1 MNMRI
6 NNLCICGENIIFF
19 LLNFGRITFF
29 SYLCNQIVQPM
40 NTLYIWQEKEWPHF
54 KWNNEQ
60 IARLLGMVHQELG
73 RLNGII
79 SMFGFEQKTNTY
91 LDALTQEIVHS
102 AEIEGEVLNHDSV
115 RSSVARQLG
124 LPFAG
129 LPRIDHYVE
138 GVVQIMLDATQ
149 NAKQPLTDER
159 LFGWHAAL
167 FPTGYSGAY
176 KITVANWRQSTDA
189 MQVVSG
195 AMGHYQVHF
204 EAPPSQEVP
213 EMMESFLEWLN
224 DSNAVDPLI
233 KAAITHLWFVT
244 IHPFEDGNG
253 RLCRTITEMMLARAD
268 GMTQRYYSLSSAIL
282 NSRKTYYEQLEK
294 TQKGSIDITGWIA
307 WFLVTL
313 YQAVT
318 ASIGKMDRIIKKTD
332 FWNRHANTEINERQR
347 KVINRLWDGFE
358 GKLNTS
364 KWAKMCHCSQDSAL
378 RDIQDLIKKGILR
391 DTGEGGRS
399 KNYEL
404 IELEA

>member
-1 MNMRI
+1 MS
-6 NNLCICGENIIFF
+6 
-19 LLNFGRITFF
+19 T
-29 SYLCNQIVQPM
+29 
-40 NTLYIWQEKEWPHF
+40 TYIWQEKEWPQF
-54 KWNNEQ
+54 TWNNEQ
-60 IARLLGMVHQELG
+60 IARLLGEVHQELG
-73 RLNGII
+73 RLKGIV
-79 SMFGFEQKTNTY
+79 SMFGLEQKTNTY
-91 LDALTQEIVHS
+91 LENMTQEIVNS
-102 AEIEGEVLNHDSV
+102 AEIEGEVLNRDSV

-124 LPFAG
+124 LPYAG

-138 GVVQIMLDATQ
+138 GVVQIMVDATQ
-149 NAKQPLTDER
+149 HAKEPLTDER

-176 KITVANWRQSTDA
+176 KITVANWRQSQDA

-204 EAPPSQEVP
+204 EAPPSQRVP
-213 EMMESFLEWLN
+213 GMMLPFLEWLN
-224 DSNAVDPLI
+224 APNSVDSLI
-233 KAAITHLWFVT
+233 KAAIAHLWFVT
-244 IHPFEDGNG
+244 IHPFDDGNG

-282 NSRKTYYEQLEK
+282 NNRKTYYEQLEQ
-294 TQKGSIDITGWIA
+294 TQKGSLDITGWIA

-313 YQAVT
+313 YQAIAT
-318 ASIGKMDRIIKKTD
+318 SISKTDSVIKKTD
-332 FWNRHANTEINERQR
+332 FWNRHAETAVNERQR

-364 KWAKMCHCSQDSAL
+364 KWAKICHCSQDTAL
-378 RDIQDLIKKGILR
+378 RDIHDLIAKGILR

-404 IELEA
+404 IDTTVEADGTEK

>member
-1 MNMRI
+1 MS
-6 NNLCICGENIIFF
+6 
-19 LLNFGRITFF
+19 T
-29 SYLCNQIVQPM
+29 
-40 NTLYIWQEKEWPHF
+40 TYIWQEKEWPQF
-54 KWNNEQ
+54 TWNNEQ
-60 IARLLGMVHQELG
+60 IARLLGEVHQELG
-73 RLNGII
+73 RLKGIV
-79 SMFGFEQKTNTY
+79 SMFGLEQKTNTC
-91 LDALTQEIVHS
+91 LDNMTQEIVNS
-102 AEIEGEVLNHDSV
+102 AEIEGEVLNRDSV

-124 LPFAG
+124 LPYAG

-138 GVVQIMLDATQ
+138 GVVQIMVDATQ
-149 NAKQPLTDER
+149 HAKESLTDER

-176 KITVANWRQSTDA
+176 KITVAAWRQSQDA

-204 EAPPSQEVP
+204 EAPPSLVVP
-213 EMMESFLEWLN
+213 GMMQSFLEWIN
-224 DSNAVDPLI
+224 APNSVDSLI
-233 KAAITHLWFVT
+233 KAAIAHLWFVT
-244 IHPFEDGNG
+244 IHPFDDGNG

-282 NSRKTYYEQLEK
+282 NNRKAYYEQLEQ
-294 TQKGSIDITGWIA
+294 TQKGDLDITGWIA

-313 YQAVT
+313 YQAI
-318 ASIGKMDRIIKKTD
+318 ASSISKTDSVIKKTD
-332 FWNRHANTEINERQR
+332 FWDRHADTAVNERQR

-364 KWAKMCHCSQDSAL
+364 KWAKICHCSQDTAL
-378 RDIQDLIKKGILR
+378 RDIHDLIAKGILR

-404 IELEA
+404 IDMTEQADGTEK

>member
-1 MNMRI
+1 MS
-6 NNLCICGENIIFF
+6 
-19 LLNFGRITFF
+19 T
-29 SYLCNQIVQPM
+29 
-40 NTLYIWQEKEWPHF
+40 TYIWQEKEWPQF
-54 KWNNEQ
+54 TWNNEQ
-60 IARLLGMVHQELG
+60 IARLLGEVHQELG
-73 RLNGII
+73 RLKGIV
-79 SMFGFEQKTNTY
+79 SMFGLEQKTNTY
-91 LDALTQEIVHS
+91 LDNMTQEIVNS
-102 AEIEGEVLNHDSV
+102 AEIEGEVLNRDSV

-124 LPFAG
+124 LPYAG

-138 GVVQIMLDATQ
+138 GVVQIMVDATQ
-149 NAKQPLTDER
+149 HAKEPLTDER

-176 KITVANWRQSTDA
+176 KITVANWRQSQDA

-204 EAPPSQEVP
+204 EAPPSQRVP
-213 EMMESFLEWLN
+213 GMMLSFLEWLN
-224 DSNAVDPLI
+224 APNSVDSLI
-233 KAAITHLWFVT
+233 KAAIAHLWFVT
-244 IHPFEDGNG
+244 IHPFDDGNG

-282 NSRKTYYEQLEK
+282 NNRKTYYEQLEQ
-294 TQKGSIDITGWIA
+294 TQKGSLDITGWIA

-313 YQAVT
+313 YQAIAT
-318 ASIGKMDRIIKKTD
+318 SISKTDSVIKKTD
-332 FWNRHANTEINERQR
+332 FWNRHAETAVNERQR

-364 KWAKMCHCSQDSAL
+364 KWAKICHCSQDTAL
-378 RDIQDLIKKGILR
+378 RDIHDLIAKGILR

-404 IELEA
+404 IDTTVEADGTEK

>member
-1 MNMRI
+1 MS
-6 NNLCICGENIIFF
+6 
-19 LLNFGRITFF
+19 T
-29 SYLCNQIVQPM
+29 
-40 NTLYIWQEKEWPHF
+40 TYIWQEKEWPQF
-54 KWNNEQ
+54 TWNNEQ
-60 IARLLGMVHQELG
+60 IARLLGEVHQELG
-73 RLNGII
+73 RLKGIV
-79 SMFGFEQKTNTY
+79 SMFGLEQKTNTY
-91 LDALTQEIVHS
+91 LENMTQEIVNS
-102 AEIEGEVLNHDSV
+102 AEIEGEVLNRDSV

-124 LPFAG
+124 LPYAG

-138 GVVQIMLDATQ
+138 GVVQIMVDATQ
-149 NAKQPLTDER
+149 HAKEPLTDER

-176 KITVANWRQSTDA
+176 KITVANWRQSQDA

-204 EAPPSQEVP
+204 EAPPSQRVP
-213 EMMESFLEWLN
+213 GMMLSFLEWLN
-224 DSNAVDPLI
+224 APNSVDSLI
-233 KAAITHLWFVT
+233 KAAIAHLRFVT
-244 IHPFEDGNG
+244 IHPFDDGNG

-282 NSRKTYYEQLEK
+282 NNRKTYYEQLEQ
-294 TQKGSIDITGWIA
+294 TQKGSLDITGWIA

-313 YQAVT
+313 YQAIAT
-318 ASIGKMDRIIKKTD
+318 SISKTDSVIKKTD
-332 FWNRHANTEINERQR
+332 FWNRHAETAVNERQR

-364 KWAKMCHCSQDSAL
+364 KWAKICHCSQDTAL
-378 RDIQDLIKKGILR
+378 RDIHDLIAKGILR

-404 IELEA
+404 IDTTVEADGTEK

>member
-1 MNMRI
+1 MS
-6 NNLCICGENIIFF
+6 
-19 LLNFGRITFF
+19 T
-29 SYLCNQIVQPM
+29 
-40 NTLYIWQEKEWPHF
+40 TYIWQEKEWPQF
-54 KWNNEQ
+54 TWNNEQ
-60 IARLLGMVHQELG
+60 IARLLGEVHQELG
-73 RLNGII
+73 RLKGIV
-79 SMFGFEQKTNTY
+79 SMFGLEQKTNTY
-91 LDALTQEIVHS
+91 LENMTQEIVNS
-102 AEIEGEVLNHDSV
+102 AEIEGEVLNRDSV

-124 LPFAG
+124 LPYAG

-138 GVVQIMLDATQ
+138 GVVQIMVDATQ
-149 NAKQPLTDER
+149 HAKEPLTDER

-176 KITVANWRQSTDA
+176 KITVANWRQSQDA

-204 EAPPSQEVP
+204 EAPPSQRVP
-213 EMMESFLEWLN
+213 GMMLPFLEWLN
-224 DSNAVDPLI
+224 APNSVDSLI
-233 KAAITHLWFVT
+233 KAAIAHLWFVT
-244 IHPFEDGNG
+244 IHPFDDGNG

-282 NSRKTYYEQLEK
+282 NNRKNYYEQLEQ
-294 TQKGSIDITGWIA
+294 TQKGSLDITGWIA

-313 YQAVT
+313 YQAIAT
-318 ASIGKMDRIIKKTD
+318 SISKTDSVIKKTD
-332 FWNRHANTEINERQR
+332 FWNRHAETAVNERQR

-364 KWAKMCHCSQDSAL
+364 KWAKICHCSQDTAL
-378 RDIQDLIKKGILR
+378 RDIHDLIAKGILR

-404 IELEA
+404 IDTTVEADGTEK

>member
-1 MNMRI
+1 MS
-6 NNLCICGENIIFF
+6 
-19 LLNFGRITFF
+19 T
-29 SYLCNQIVQPM
+29 
-40 NTLYIWQEKEWPHF
+40 TYIWQEKEWPQF
-54 KWNNEQ
+54 TWNNEQ
-60 IARLLGMVHQELG
+60 IARLLGEVHQELG
-73 RLNGII
+73 RLKGIV
-79 SMFGFEQKTNTY
+79 SMFGLEQKTNTY
-91 LDALTQEIVHS
+91 LENMTQEIVNS
-102 AEIEGEVLNHDSV
+102 AEIEGEVLNRDSV

-124 LPFAG
+124 LPYAG

-138 GVVQIMLDATQ
+138 GVVQIMVDATQ
-149 NAKQPLTDER
+149 HAKEPLTDER

-176 KITVANWRQSTDA
+176 KITVANWRQSQDA

-204 EAPPSQEVP
+204 EAPPSQRVP
-213 EMMESFLEWLN
+213 GMMLSFLEWLN
-224 DSNAVDPLI
+224 APNSVDSLI
-233 KAAITHLWFVT
+233 KAAIAHLWFVT
-244 IHPFEDGNG
+244 IHPFDDGNG

-282 NSRKTYYEQLEK
+282 NNRKTYYEQLEQ
-294 TQKGSIDITGWIA
+294 TQKGSLDITGWIA

-313 YQAVT
+313 YQAIAT
-318 ASIGKMDRIIKKTD
+318 SISKTDSVIKKTD
-332 FWNRHANTEINERQR
+332 FWNRHAETAVNERQR

-364 KWAKMCHCSQDSAL
+364 KWAKICHCSQDTAL
-378 RDIQDLIKKGILR
+378 RDIHDLIAKGILR

-404 IELEA
+404 IDTTVEADGTEK

>member
-1 MNMRI
+1 MRK
-6 NNLCICGENIIFF
+6 
-19 LLNFGRITFF
+19 
-29 SYLCNQIVQPM
+29 M
-40 NTLYIWQEKEWPHF
+40 YIWQEEEWPHF
-54 KWNNEQ
+54 KWTNEQ
-60 IARLLGMVHQELG
+60 MARLLGVVHQELG
-73 RLNGII
+73 RLNGMV
-79 SMFGFEQKTNTY
+79 SMFGLEQKTNTY
-91 LDALTQEIVHS
+91 LDAVTQEIVHS
-102 AEIEGEVLNHDSV
+102 AEIEGERLDHDSV

-149 NAKQPLTDER
+149 HAQQPLSDER

-176 KITVANWRQSTDA
+176 KITVANWRQSADA

-204 EAPPSQEVP
+204 EAPPSQEVSD
-213 EMMESFLEWLN
+213 MMVQFLEWLN
-224 DSNAVDPLI
+224 APNAVDPLI
-233 KAAITHLWFVT
+233 KAAIAHLWFVT

-268 GMTQRYYSLSSAIL
+268 GMAQRYYSLSSVIL
-282 NSRKTYYEQLEK
+282 NSRKSYYEQLEQA
-294 TQKGSIDITGWIA
+294 QKGSIDITGWVA

-313 YQAVT
+313 HQAIT
-318 ASIGKMDRIIKKTD
+318 TSIGKMNRVMRKTD
-332 FWNRHANTEINERQR
+332 FWDRHADTDVNERQR

-358 GKLNTS
+358 GKLNSS
-364 KWAKMCHCSQDSAL
+364 KWAKMCHCSQDTAL
-378 RDIQDLIKKGILR
+378 RDIHDLIGKGILR

-404 IELEA
+404 IGLED

>member
-1 MNMRI
+1 MSI
-6 NNLCICGENIIFF
+6 K
-19 LLNFGRITFF
+19 
-29 SYLCNQIVQPM
+29 
-40 NTLYIWQEKEWPHF
+40 YIWQDKEWPRF
-54 KWNNEQ
+54 TWNNEQ
-60 IARLLGMVHQELG
+60 IARLLGEVHQELG
-73 RLNGII
+73 RLTGIV
-79 SMFGFEQKTNTY
+79 SMFGFEQKTNTF
-91 LDALTQEIVHS
+91 LDAMTQEIVHS

-124 LPFAG
+124 LPYAG

-149 NAKQPLTDER
+149 HAEQPLTDER

-176 KITVANWRQSTDA
+176 KITVANWRQSTEA

-195 AMGHYQVHF
+195 AMGHYLVHF
-204 EAPPSQEVP
+204 EAPPSKFVP
-213 EMMESFLEWLN
+213 DMMKLFIKWINSTNEI
-224 DSNAVDPLI
+224 DPLI
-233 KAAITHLWFVT
+233 KAAIVHLWFVT
-244 IHPFEDGNG
+244 IHPFDDGNG
-253 RLCRTITEMMLARAD
+253 RLCRTLTEMMLARAD
-268 GMTQRYYSLSSAIL
+268 GMTQRFYSLSSSIL
-282 NSRKTYYEQLEK
+282 NSRKNYYEILEQ
-294 TQKGSIDITGWIA
+294 TQKGSTDITEWVE
-307 WFLVTL
+307 WFLQTL
-313 YQAVT
+313 YRAIT
-318 ASIGKMDRIIKKTD
+318 TSISKMDRVIQKTD
-332 FWNRHANTEINERQR
+332 FWNRHADLSVNERQR
-347 KVINRLWDGFE
+347 KVLNRLWDGFE

>member
-1 MNMRI
+1 MS
-6 NNLCICGENIIFF
+6 
-19 LLNFGRITFF
+19 T
-29 SYLCNQIVQPM
+29 
-40 NTLYIWQEKEWPHF
+40 TYIWQEKEWPQF
-54 KWNNEQ
+54 TWNNEQ
-60 IARLLGMVHQELG
+60 IARLLGEVHQELG
-73 RLNGII
+73 RLKGIV
-79 SMFGFEQKTNTY
+79 SMFGLEQKTNTY
-91 LDALTQEIVHS
+91 LDNMTQEIVNS
-102 AEIEGEVLNHDSV
+102 AEIEGEVLNRDSV

-124 LPFAG
+124 LPYAG

-138 GVVQIMLDATQ
+138 GVVQIMVDATQ
-149 NAKQPLTDER
+149 HAKESLTDER

-176 KITVANWRQSTDA
+176 KITVANWRQSQDA

-204 EAPPSQEVP
+204 EAPPSQRVP
-213 EMMESFLEWLN
+213 GMMRLFLEWVN
-224 DSNAVDPLI
+224 APNSIDSLI
-233 KAAITHLWFVT
+233 KAAIAHLWFVT
-244 IHPFEDGNG
+244 IHPFDDGNG

-282 NSRKTYYEQLEK
+282 NNRKTYYEQLEQ
-294 TQKGSIDITGWIA
+294 TQKGPLDITGWIA

-313 YQAVT
+313 YQAIAT
-318 ASIGKMDRIIKKTD
+318 SISKTDSIIKKTE
-332 FWNRHANTEINERQR
+332 FWNRHADMIVNERQR

-364 KWAKMCHCSQDSAL
+364 KWAKICHCSQDTAL
-378 RDIQDLIKKGILR
+378 RDIHDLIVKGILR

-404 IELEA
+404 IDMTRQEDGTKE

>member
-1 MNMRI
+1 MS
-6 NNLCICGENIIFF
+6 
-19 LLNFGRITFF
+19 T
-29 SYLCNQIVQPM
+29 
-40 NTLYIWQEKEWPHF
+40 TYIWQEKEWPQF
-54 KWNNEQ
+54 TWNNEQ
-60 IARLLGMVHQELG
+60 IARLLGEVHQELG
-73 RLNGII
+73 RLKGIV
-79 SMFGFEQKTNTY
+79 SMFGLEQKTNTY
-91 LDALTQEIVHS
+91 LENMTQEIVNS
-102 AEIEGEVLNHDSV
+102 AEIEGEVLNRDSV

-124 LPFAG
+124 LPYAG

-138 GVVQIMLDATQ
+138 GVVQIMVDATQ
-149 NAKQPLTDER
+149 HAKEPLTDER

-176 KITVANWRQSTDA
+176 KITVANWRQSQDA

-204 EAPPSQEVP
+204 EAPPSQRVP
-213 EMMESFLEWLN
+213 GMMLPFLEWLN
-224 DSNAVDPLI
+224 APNSVDSLI
-233 KAAITHLWFVT
+233 KAAIAHLWFVT
-244 IHPFEDGNG
+244 IHPFDDGNG

-282 NSRKTYYEQLEK
+282 NNRKTYYEQLEQ
-294 TQKGSIDITGWIA
+294 TQKGSLDITGWIA

-313 YQAVT
+313 YQAIAT
-318 ASIGKMDRIIKKTD
+318 SISKTDSVIKKTD
-332 FWNRHANTEINERQR
+332 FWNRHAETAVNERQR

-364 KWAKMCHCSQDSAL
+364 KWAKICHCSQDTAL
-378 RDIQDLIKKGILR
+378 RDIHDLIAKGILR

-404 IELEA
+404 IDMTRQEDETKE

>member
-1 MNMRI
+1 MS
-6 NNLCICGENIIFF
+6 
-19 LLNFGRITFF
+19 TA
-29 SYLCNQIVQPM
+29 
-40 NTLYIWQEKEWPHF
+40 YIWQEKEWPHF
-54 KWNNEQ
+54 TWSNDQ
-60 IARLLGMVHQELG
+60 MARLLAEVHQELG
-73 RLNGII
+73 RLKGIV
-79 SMFGFEQKTNTY
+79 SMFGFEQKTNTF
-91 LDALTQEIVHS
+91 LDALTQEIVNS

-124 LPFAG
+124 LPYAG

-149 NAKQPLTDER
+149 HAKQPLTDER

-176 KITVANWRQSTDA
+176 KITVADWRQSKDA

-204 EAPPSQEVP
+204 EAPPSNEVP
-213 EMMESFLEWLN
+213 GMMLAFLEWLN
-224 DSNAVDPLI
+224 ASNAVDPLI
-233 KAAITHLWFVT
+233 KTAIAHLWFVT

-268 GMTQRYYSLSSAIL
+268 GMEQRYYSLSSAIL
-282 NSRKTYYEQLEK
+282 SNRKMYYKQLEQ
-294 TQKGSIDITGWIA
+294 TQKGTIDVTGWIA
-307 WFLVTL
+307 WFLVTPH
-313 YQAVT
+313 QAIT
-318 ASIGKMDRIIKKTD
+318 DSISKMDRIIKKAD
-332 FWNRHANTEINERQR
+332 FWNRHTDTPVNERQR
-347 KVINRLWDGFE
+347 KVLNRLWDGFE

-364 KWAKMCHCSQDSAL
+364 KWAKICHCSQDTAL
-378 RDIQDLIKKGILR
+378 RDIHDLIDKGILR

-404 IELEA
+404 TELDG

>member
-1 MNMRI
+1 MS
-6 NNLCICGENIIFF
+6 
-19 LLNFGRITFF
+19 T
-29 SYLCNQIVQPM
+29 
-40 NTLYIWQEKEWPHF
+40 TYIWQEKEWPQF
-54 KWNNEQ
+54 TWNNEQ
-60 IARLLGMVHQELG
+60 IARLLGEVHQELG
-73 RLNGII
+73 RLKGIV
-79 SMFGFEQKTNTY
+79 SMFGLEQKTNTY
-91 LDALTQEIVHS
+91 LENMTQEIVNS
-102 AEIEGEVLNHDSV
+102 AEIEGEVLNRDSV

-124 LPFAG
+124 LPYAG

-138 GVVQIMLDATQ
+138 GVVQIMVDATQ
-149 NAKQPLTDER
+149 HAKEPLTDER

-176 KITVANWRQSTDA
+176 KITVANWRQSQDA

-204 EAPPSQEVP
+204 EAPPSQRVP
-213 EMMESFLEWLN
+213 GMMLPFLEWLN
-224 DSNAVDPLI
+224 APNSVDSLI
-233 KAAITHLWFVT
+233 KAAIAHLWFVT
-244 IHPFEDGNG
+244 IHPFDDGNG

-282 NSRKTYYEQLEK
+282 NNRKTYYEQLEQ
-294 TQKGSIDITGWIA
+294 TQKGSLDITGWIA

-313 YQAVT
+313 YQAIAT
-318 ASIGKMDRIIKKTD
+318 SISKTDSVIKKTD
-332 FWNRHANTEINERQR
+332 FWNRHAETAVNERQR

-364 KWAKMCHCSQDSAL
+364 KWAKICHCSQDTAL
-378 RDIQDLIKKGILR
+378 RDIHDLIAKGILR

-404 IELEA
+404 IHTTVEADGTEK